1 MYIVNPR
8 ADTKNDCYKRGQ
20 YKVQCHI
27 GKEHLN
33 YLEPVKET
41 EEEQSESGELGKCI
55 PPGARRRERFRL
67 GGSGC

>member
-20 YKVQCHI
+20 YKMQCHI

-33 YLEPVKET
+33 L
-41 EEEQSESGELGKCI
+41 S
-55 PPGARRRERFRL
+55 
-67 GGSGC
+67 